1 MDTLSVK
8 SFLQAIKKEAKACQG
23 RIPSSGHLEDGA
35 LGRAGVE
42 PCQTLAGVRHTLT
55 VGVRG
60 ANAALYINI
69 SNHKHTR
76 WSRLTGY
83 FLHFY
88 EMVRQTPVR
97 IQIRQESRFKRLTV
111 VELFTAYSVSVY

>member
-1 MDTLSVK
+1 M
-8 SFLQAIKKEAKACQG
+8 QAIKKEAKACQG

-42 PCQTLAGVRHTLT
+42 PCQTLAGVRPTLT
-55 VGVRG
+55 VGVRV

-83 FLHFY
+83 FL
-88 EMVRQTPVR
+88 
-97 IQIRQESRFKRLTV
+97 LL
-111 VELFTAYSVSVY
+111 LFGFLLDGEANTGKNTN

>member
-1 MDTLSVK
+1 MDTLSLK
-8 SFLQAIKKEAKACQG
+8 SFLQVIKKEAKACQG
-23 RIPSSGHLEDGA
+23 SIPSSGHLADGA

-42 PCQTLAGVRHTLT
+42 PCQTPAGVRHTLT

-83 FLHFY
+83 FLLLIY
-88 EMVRQTPVR
+88 EFLRNGEANTG
-97 IQIRQESRFKRLTV
+97 KNTN
-111 VELFTAYSVSVY
+111 

>member
-1 MDTLSVK
+1 MDTFSVK
-8 SFLQAIKKEAKACQG
+8 SFMQAIKKEAKACQG
-23 RIPSSGHLEDGA
+23 RIPSSGA

-55 VGVRG
+55 VGVRV

-88 EMVRQTPVR
+88 QMVRQTPVR
-97 IQIRQESRFKRLTV
+97 IQKRQESRFKYLTF

>member
-1 MDTLSVK
+1 M
-8 SFLQAIKKEAKACQG
+8 QAIKKEAKACQG

-42 PCQTLAGVRHTLT
+42 PCQTPAGVRPTLT
-55 VGVRG
+55 VGVRV

-83 FLHFY
+83 FLLLIY
-88 EMVRQTPVR
+88 EFLRNGEANTG
-97 IQIRQESRFKRLTV
+97 KNTN
-111 VELFTAYSVSVY
+111 

>member
-1 MDTLSVK
+1 MDTFSVK
-8 SFLQAIKKEAKACQG
+8 SFMQAIKKEAKACQG
-23 RIPSSGHLEDGA
+23 RIPSSGA

-55 VGVRG
+55 VGVRV

-88 EMVRQTPVR
+88 QMVRQTPVR
-97 IQIRQESRFKRLTV
+97 IQKKNKKADSST
-111 VELFTAYSVSVY
+111 

>member
-1 MDTLSVK
+1 MDTFSVK
-8 SFLQAIKKEAKACQG
+8 SFMQAIKKEAKACQG
-23 RIPSSGHLEDGA
+23 RIPSSGA

-42 PCQTLAGVRHTLT
+42 PCQTPAGVRPTLT

-83 FLHFY
+83 FLLLIY
-88 EMVRQTPVR
+88 EFLRNGEANTG
-97 IQIRQESRFKRLTV
+97 KNTN
-111 VELFTAYSVSVY
+111 

>member
-1 MDTLSVK
+1 M
-8 SFLQAIKKEAKACQG
+8 QAIKKEAKACQG
-23 RIPSSGHLEDGA
+23 RIPSSGHLGDGA

-55 VGVRG
+55 VGVRV

-83 FLHFY
+83 FLLLIY
-88 EMVRQTPVR
+88 EFLRNGEANTG
-97 IQIRQESRFKRLTV
+97 KNTN
-111 VELFTAYSVSVY
+111 

>member
-1 MDTLSVK
+1 M
-8 SFLQAIKKEAKACQG
+8 QAIKKEAKACQG

-35 LGRAGVE
+35 LGRVGVE
-42 PCQTLAGVRHTLT
+42 PCQTLAGVRPTLT
-55 VGVRG
+55 VGVRV

-83 FLHFY
+83 FWIS
-88 EMVRQTPVR
+88 T
-97 IQIRQESRFKRLTV
+97 KW
-111 VELFTAYSVSVY
+111 

>member
-1 MDTLSVK
+1 M
-8 SFLQAIKKEAKACQG
+8 QAIKKEAKACQG

-42 PCQTLAGVRHTLT
+42 PCQTPAGVRPTLT

-88 EMVRQTPVR
+88 QMVRQTPVR
-97 IQIRQESRFKRLTV
+97 IQIRQESRFKRLTFV
-111 VELFTAYSVSVY
+111 VLFTAYSVSVY